1 MEERNR
7 QYRSLKMQAVGAWLL
22 AVPLLLLSIFGNYVS
37 YGSEIQLPLAALALL
52 FLGTSFYTDAWKRL
66 REGRATMDTLIAF
79 SASVAFLFSL
89 FNTFFP
95 DYWHDAGLQPHVY
108 YEVTV
113 LIVAVGLTG
122 KVFRFLPEE
131 LHGEDRIANIIFP
144 VLTGTGGCRVFYLD
158 LVRRCGSRAACAL
171 FGYFH
176 FHCRLSVRVGF
187 DNTRR
192 ADARDRQSR
201 RYAYLDKGFPRFGTA
216 EQGRCGGL

>member
-1 MEERNR
+1 MSNILKKVCPAQELHCAEYADSMERCDMEERNR

-37 YGSEIQLPLAALALL
+37 YGSEIQLPLTALALL

-144 VLTGTGGCRVFYLD
+144 VLTGTAVAVFLSGYCSAVWKPCRMRFIRLFPFSLS
-158 LVRRCGSRAACAL
+158 LVR
-171 FGYFH
+171 
-176 FHCRLSVRVGF
+176 
-187 DNTRR
+187 
-192 ADARDRQSR
+192 ARWV
-201 RYAYLDKGFPRFGTA
+201 
-216 EQGRCGGL
+216 